1 VNSQSFFFS
10 FFFASPTLSE
20 RHAFAA
26 SSTSSIGIERMFHT
40 AEHLAK
46 MDEFLEKV
54 KQLDPRFL
62 KRFPDLPVLV
72 FERALGDGGWGA
84 KHRARKPT

>member
-1 VNSQSFFFS
+1 
-10 FFFASPTLSE
+10 
-20 RHAFAA
+20 
-26 SSTSSIGIERMFHT
+26 MFHT

-54 KQLDPRFL
+54 KQLDP
-62 KRFPDLPVLV
+62 RFPDLPVLV